1 MHVADTA
8 TATRHRAPLTGGPTA
23 TPLTARTTSDRV
35 AVVHLELPAGGG
47 LPEHDHGASEI
58 VLIPLSGT
66 ALLRH
71 AGDEHRLSP
80 GTSAHIATGERV
92 ALVNPGDVPVSL
104 MVVASPPEFAAHIA
118 SWPLA

>member
-1 MHVADTA
+1 MHIADTA
-8 TATRHRAPLTGGPTA
+8 SATRHRAPLAAGPIA
-23 TPLTARTTSDRV
+23 TPLTAETTSDRV

-58 VLIPLSGT
+58 VLVPLSGT

-71 AGDEHRLSP
+71 GGKEHPLTP
-80 GTSAHIATGERV
+80 GTTAHIATGERV
-92 ALVNPGDVPVSL
+92 ALTNPGDEPVSL